1 MDLFH
6 AAAEE
11 ERRRAAPLAARM
23 RPETLD
29 EIVGQDHLIGPG
41 TPLRRAIEAD
51 RVPSCIFYG
60 PPGCGKTTLAR
71 VIAKVTKAHFV
82 TINAVTSGV
91 ADIRQAV
98 QEAKERLGMYGAR
111 TIAFID
117 EIHRFNRSQQDALLP
132 AVEDGIVTLIGATT
146 ENPFFSVNRPLLSR
160 CRIFQLQPLDE
171 DAVREVVRR
180 ALADEVRG
188 LGRMGVDIEG
198 DALDYLVHTSNGDV
212 RIALNTLEFCAVTAE
227 TSADGVRR
235 IRLQDVQG
243 ALQRRHVPFAK
254 DDEHYDVTSCFIKS
268 MRGSDPQATL
278 YWLARLIYAGEDV
291 AYIARRIM
299 IHAAEDVGLA
309 DPQALVVASSAA
321 LAVERVG
328 LPEARIILAQAA
340 LYIALA
346 PKSNSVIAGIDSAMK
361 AVEEHPLE
369 PPPPAMRDAHYE
381 GAERLGAGVGYLYPH
396 DYPGHWV
403 EQQYLPDNLKDA
415 VFYSPSSQG
424 QEPSLWNKLE
434 ERRARRNPPSPDSV

>member
-1 MDLFH
+1 M
-6 AAAEE
+6 
-11 ERRRAAPLAARM
+11 
-23 RPETLD
+23 
-29 EIVGQDHLIGPG
+29 
-41 TPLRRAIEAD
+41 
-51 RVPSCIFYG
+51 
-60 PPGCGKTTLAR
+60 
-71 VIAKVTKAHFV
+71 
-82 TINAVTSGV
+82 
-91 ADIRQAV
+91 
-98 QEAKERLGMYGAR
+98 
-111 TIAFID
+111 
-117 EIHRFNRSQQDALLP
+117 
-132 AVEDGIVTLIGATT
+132 
-146 ENPFFSVNRPLLSR
+146 
-160 CRIFQLQPLDE
+160 
-171 DAVREVVRR
+171 
-180 ALADEVRG
+180 
-188 LGRMGVDIEG
+188 
-198 DALDYLVHTSNGDV
+198 
-212 RIALNTLEFCAVTAE
+212 
-227 TSADGVRR
+227 
-235 IRLQDVQG
+235 
-243 ALQRRHVPFAK
+243 
-254 DDEHYDVTSCFIKS
+254 
-268 MRGSDPQATL
+268 

-434 ERRARRNPPSPDSV
+434 ERRARRNPPSPDAV

>member
-1 MDLFH
+1 M
-6 AAAEE
+6 
-11 ERRRAAPLAARM
+11 
-23 RPETLD
+23 
-29 EIVGQDHLIGPG
+29 
-41 TPLRRAIEAD
+41 
-51 RVPSCIFYG
+51 
-60 PPGCGKTTLAR
+60 
-71 VIAKVTKAHFV
+71 
-82 TINAVTSGV
+82 
-91 ADIRQAV
+91 
-98 QEAKERLGMYGAR
+98 
-111 TIAFID
+111 
-117 EIHRFNRSQQDALLP
+117 
-132 AVEDGIVTLIGATT
+132 
-146 ENPFFSVNRPLLSR
+146 
-160 CRIFQLQPLDE
+160 
-171 DAVREVVRR
+171 
-180 ALADEVRG
+180 
-188 LGRMGVDIEG
+188 
-198 DALDYLVHTSNGDV
+198 
-212 RIALNTLEFCAVTAE
+212 NTLEFCAVTAE

-396 DYPGHWV
+396 DYPRALGGAAILARQL
-403 EQQYLPDNLKDA
+403 EGRRLLLSLQPRTGA
-415 VFYSPSSQG
+415 VP
-424 QEPSLWNKLE
+424 LE
-434 ERRARRNPPSPDSV
+434 HVGGTES

>member
-1 MDLFH
+1 M
-6 AAAEE
+6 
-11 ERRRAAPLAARM
+11 AARM

-29 EIVGQDHLIGPG
+29 EIVGQSHLIGPG

-71 VIAKVTKAHFV
+71 VIAKVTQAHFV
-82 TINAVTSGV
+82 TINAVTAGV

-98 QEAKERLGMYGAR
+98 KEAEDRLGMHGVR

-132 AVEDGIVTLIGATT
+132 SVEDGTVTLIGATT

-160 CRIFQLQPLDE
+160 CRLFQLESID
-171 DAVREVVRR
+171 DASMLGLLRR
-180 ALADEVRG
+180 ALTDTVRG
-188 LGRMGVDIEG
+188 LGSWQVEIDE
-198 DALDYLVHTSNGDV
+198 DALDYLVNTANGDV
-212 RIALNTLEFCAVTAE
+212 RIALNTLEFCTVTADMA
-227 TSADGVRR
+227 ADGRR
-235 IRLQDVQG
+235 RVRLQDVQT

-254 DDEHYDVTSCFIKS
+254 DDEHYDVTSCFIKA
-268 MRGSDPQATL
+268 MRGSDPHATL
-278 YWLARLIYAGEDV
+278 YWLARLIYSGEDV

-309 DPQALVVASSAA
+309 DPQALVVASAA
-321 LAVERVG
+321 ATAVERVG
-328 LPEARIILAQAA
+328 MPEGRIILAQAA
-340 LYIALA
+340 LYIAMA
-346 PKSNSVIAGIDSAMK
+346 PKSNSVITGIDAALK
-361 AVEEHPLE
+361 AVEQHPLE
-369 PPPPAMRDAHYE
+369 PPPPAMRDAHYK

-403 EQQYLPDNLKDA
+403 AQQYLPDGLKDA
-415 VFYSPSSQG
+415 TFYAPSTEGAEPALWKQLTGRKKKPSSQ
-424 QEPSLWNKLE
+424 
-434 ERRARRNPPSPDSV
+434 SPHDV